1 MNNTNFLGEESGEYF
16 KELKARSNKSR
27 VYRSYQALGLTL
39 ASMLGDLKHKALY
52 IKLAK
57 QMNGARLMALAKS
70 IAEKKDVINR
80 GAYFMKVLK
89 IEGFWNNGSSNNR
102 KQKK

>member
-1 MNNTNFLGEESGEYF
+1 MNNNYLGEEFKEYF
-16 KELKARSNKSR
+16 EELEKRSKKSR

-39 ASMLGDLKHKALY
+39 ASMLSDLKHKALY

-57 QMNGARLMALAKS
+57 QMDGQRLMSLAKR
-70 IAEKKDVINR
+70 IAEKKGIINR

-89 IEGFWNNGSSNNR
+89 AEGFWNDAHNRR